1 METSVRRL
9 IIGFITTF
17 LLMEIWMGYWVVW
30 KGPALVTNSR
40 NPRIAMAEG
49 RLPRG
54 GIYDTNGK
62 PMVIS
67 VWQNNA
73 YKREFQAPLSVVQT
87 IGYMHSRYGKSGL
100 ERSYDAVLRSSTASY
115 PNPFIPL
122 HQRSEGADIVTTID
136 SELQLAAEKAMNGQR
151 GAVVVIDAQTGAILT
166 AVSVPYFDPAAMDD
180 NLINDDKGQALFN
193 RALQGRYAPGSAWK
207 PVVLT
212 AALETRAVSPDDYFV
227 DNGSIT
233 VGNHVVHNYEG
244 EVLGNLSLKDA
255 LVRSSNVAFVQI
267 GMKTSGEAIHNL
279 TRRLGIL
286 DEPDL
291 HTPATASHL
300 PSLAEY
306 RQQEVRAQT
315 GFGQGGLWVT
325 PLHMAVVA
333 ATIGNGGYAVTPY
346 LVQQLGEKNVAP
358 TSERKRVMPEWVAK
372 YVSTAMRAVVTSGT
386 GRRAAVSG
394 ITVAGKTG
402 TADNPGGKAH
412 AWFIA
417 FAPADKPRIA
427 LAVVLENSGG
437 TGGGKAAPIAAKV
450 IQAALK

>member
-9 IIGFITTF
+9 IIGFVATF
-17 LLMEIWMGYWVVW
+17 LLMEIWIGYWVIW
-30 KGPALVTNSR
+30 RGPALVANSR
-40 NPRIAMAEG
+40 NPRLIMAES
-49 RLPRG
+49 RQARG
-54 GIYDTNGK
+54 GIYDKNGK
-62 PMVIS
+62 PLVIS

-73 YKREFQAPLSVVQT
+73 YKRQFQAPLSVVQT
-87 IGYMHSRYGKSGL
+87 IGYMHTRFGKSGL
-100 ERSYDAVLRSSTASY
+100 ERSYDTQLRGTTSLNA
-115 PNPFIPL
+115 NPFRPMYKS
-122 HQRSEGADIVTTID
+122 SEGIDITTTID
-136 SELQLAAEKAMNGQR
+136 SDLQLAAEKAMNGQR
-151 GAVVVIDAQTGAILT
+151 GAVVVIDAQTGALL
-166 AVSVPYFDPAAMDD
+166 ASVSVPYFDPASMNDE
-180 NLINDDKGQALFN
+180 LVNDDKGQALFN

-207 PVVLT
+207 PVVMA
-212 AALETRAVSPDDYFV
+212 AALETRAIAPGDVFV

-233 VGNHVVHNYEG
+233 VGKHEVHNYEG
-244 EVLGNLSLKDA
+244 EVLGTLSLKNA
-255 LVRSSNVAFVQI
+255 LVHSSNVAFVQI

-279 TRRLGIL
+279 VHRLGIL

-306 RQQEVRAQT
+306 RNEAVRAQT

-325 PLHMAVVA
+325 PLHMAIVA
-333 ATIGNGGYAVTPY
+333 ASIGNGGYAVKPY
-346 LVQQLGEKNVAP
+346 LIQKVGDKQVAP
-358 TSERKRVMPEWVAK
+358 PLVHTRVMPEWVAK
-372 YVSTAMRAVVTSGT
+372 NVSTAMRAVVTSGT
-386 GRRAAVSG
+386 GRRAAVTG

-437 TGGGKAAPIAAKV
+437 TGGAKAAPIAAQV
-450 IQAALK
+450 IKAALK